1 MNRQDHLK
9 ADRMLLGY
17 TDERLHEWLDLT
29 VKYLGSNHRHL
40 RHGIKAIEMA
50 GELFGRSAKRL
61 AILHILI
68 DTRILDRDWIE
79 KAISNSSEMKI
90 KRGEEPMP

>member
-50 GELFGRSAKRL
+50 G
-61 AILHILI
+61 
-68 DTRILDRDWIE
+68 
-79 KAISNSSEMKI
+79 
-90 KRGEEPMP
+90 